1 MRMREKTALDKSFKI
16 IDNALIDIMSNNTV
30 RKEFNEYFNKGA
42 SYRNIDEFF
51 EVQVHNRLYKLL
63 EQFTMKDE
71 DYAEESVYN

>member
-30 RKEFNEYFNKGA
+30 RKEFNEYFNKGS

>member
-16 IDNALIDIMSNNTV
+16 IDNGLIDIMSNETV
-30 RKEFNEYFNKGA
+30 RKEFNKCFRKGA
-42 SYRNIDEFF
+42 YRNVDEFF